1 MNIQLDNIIAD
12 VGGTVADGAQEGVA
26 SILESVRGLMSSEQL
41 ARAVEDFKSALPN
54 LEGDAIFAGI
64 AGSLQAAAEMSGP
77 VMKGVGGAIVVL
89 GKHLPFI
96 AVAAGAIG
104 EQGFFFVLIML
115 YIITSFIFLCITF

>member
-1 MNIQLDNIIAD
+1 M
-12 VGGTVADGAQEGVA
+12 ADGAQEGVA